1 MIFKNRIKDR
11 ACYSFDDMIKFED
24 FDFGNILIDEKSYEN
39 ILTYVI
45 SCKTL
50 KCSKLLDIWFN
61 KTYGFTRI
69 YDGTWYLVLFRCEK
83 YLK

>member
-1 MIFKNRIKDR
+1 
-11 ACYSFDDMIKFED
+11 MIKFEY

-50 KCSKLLDIWFN
+50 NCSKLLDIRFN
-61 KTYGFTRI
+61 KIYGFIRI
-69 YDGTWYLVLFRCEK
+69 YDGT
-83 YLK
+83 

>member
-1 MIFKNRIKDR
+1 MIFKYRIKNR
-11 ACYSFDDMIKFED
+11 ACYSFDDMIKFEY

-50 KCSKLLDIWFN
+50 NCSKLLDIRF
-61 KTYGFTRI
+61 KIYGFIRI
-69 YDGTWYLVLFRCEK
+69 YDGTWYLVLFRREK
-83 YLK
+83 YLQ